1 MKIRGGGY
9 NAVTSVCAFHGNA
22 VAKAA
27 PSSAFD
33 RTLCGLSGVSGASPD
48 KRFGENDIPNHSLPT
63 DRVKRTFEIRF
74 TFDTLSVRPLPVFE
88 VVSVNQILAVKSGV
102 FSANAFGKVI
112 LKRFQ
117 NTANL

>member
-1 MKIRGGGY
+1 MKNRGGGY

-27 PSSAFD
+27 PSGAFD

-63 DRVKRTFEIRF
+63 DRVKRTLEIRF
-74 TFDTLSVRPLPVFE
+74 TFDALSVRPLPVFE
-88 VVSVNQILAVKSGV
+88 VVAVNQLLAVKSGV

-112 LKRFQ
+112 LKRSQ